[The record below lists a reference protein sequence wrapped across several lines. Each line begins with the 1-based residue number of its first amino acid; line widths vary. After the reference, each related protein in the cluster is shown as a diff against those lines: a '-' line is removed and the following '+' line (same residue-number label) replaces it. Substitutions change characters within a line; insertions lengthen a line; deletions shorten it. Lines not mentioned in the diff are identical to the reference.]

1 MTREEFIQILDE
13 KDYSYEIEGDKL
25 VVTEDEDGTVYLQSL
40 ETLPPGVEF
49 KNKGDVLLE
58 SLETLPPGVEFNN
71 GEDVNLNSLKTLPP
85 GVEFNNGG
93 YVFLDSLKSISP
105 GVKFNNGGD
114 VYLDSLT
121 GYYFHEWKDNVEGIS
136 PNTLLN
142 GMIKRGIFL

>member
-13 KDYSYEIEGDKL
+13 KGYSYEIKGDKL
-25 VVTEDEDGTVYLQSL
+25 VITRNLNVMLGSL
-40 ETLPPGVEF
+40 KTLPTGMVF
-49 KNKGDVLLE
+49 NNGGDVLLY

-71 GEDVNLNSLKTLPP
+71 GEDVYLNVLKTIPP

-93 YVFLDSLKSISP
+93 YVFLDSLKTIPP
-105 GVKFNNGGD
+105 GVEFNNGGD
-114 VYLDSLT
+114 VYLDSLI

-142 GMIKRGIFL
+142 GMIKRGVFL